1 MEAINKMAKKTQEQA
16 NQEKVFIVGDK
27 SYLTKG
33 GKVYKTGEEISLNEQ
48 EYENVKDLIIEVT
61 APDQEQEQEKE

>member
-1 MEAINKMAKKTQEQA
+1 MAKKDQAQE
-16 NQEKVFIVGDK
+16 NVEKVFIVGDK

-48 EYENVKDLIIEVT
+48 EYENVKELVIEVT
-61 APDQEQEQEKE
+61 AETQEQE